1 MGALCSSPLEESE
14 EEIRPRGKHRTA
26 AGKARAEARKK
37 ENDERYVQLEALAGE
52 GDDPNE
58 TIELLRKRTQWFEKQ
73 NSELKKSL
81 QVAKSR
87 AAALEA
93 EVLVKEEQLAF
104 LGQPPATER
113 SMKVEKWSAVLKDFK
128 YSLDYVDSLHA
139 VLRKEFGDKA
149 EELIDAAKVELIK

>member
-1 MGALCSSPLEESE
+1 MGALCSSPLGESE

-26 AGKARAEARKK
+26 AGKARSEARKK
-37 ENDERYVQLEALAGE
+37 ESDERYVQLEALAGE

-113 SMKVEKWSAVLKDFK
+113 SMTVEKWSAVLKDFK

-139 VLRKEFGDKA
+139 VLREEFGDKA